1 MSTKAWI
8 IILFLACILT
18 FGATKY
24 FTKPERVIVVQK
36 EQIVK
41 YKYKLKEEQIK
52 NDSRWLLKLP
62 FVDYGITK
70 SFAIGGIMGYVLA
83 L

>member
-1 MSTKAWI
+1 
-8 IILFLACILT
+8 
-18 FGATKY
+18 
-24 FTKPERVIVVQK
+24 VVQK

-52 NDSRWLLKLP
+52 NDSRWLIKLP